1 MKTKL
6 PLLLLLASQ
15 LIFAQTRVITDMAGR
30 KVTIPVKINRILPH
44 DEKTCLM
51 LFPCV
56 GSRLISRGLNP
67 DNTDMKYIHEN
78 YRKLPIT
85 DIKNPEAVLNAAP
98 DLIIAGCFIP
108 EDYSR
113 YERLSKQT
121 NIPLVIIDLN
131 ILKMDNSY
139 RFIGSLLGEN
149 KETKACA
156 NFLDTFYKEL
166 TKLQK
171 TNPKNNASVYLAV
184 GNDGLMTASSGSK
197 HAQLFDLLG
206 IRNAAETKIEAR
218 GYATVSMEQ
227 IMVWKPDYI
236 FTVDKGSDDPYTE
249 IYASPLWKKIPAV
262 QKKHV
267 FHIPEQP
274 YNWFGN
280 PPSIN
285 RIPGL
290 ILLSE
295 FFYHQSQKKAH
306 EQIKAFYRLFYK
318 YPLSETELALL
329 IKSRQ

>member
-6 PLLLLLASQ
+6 ILLLLLTSQ
-15 LIFAQTRVITDMAGR
+15 LIFAQTRVITDMAGG
-30 KVTIPVKINRILPH
+30 KVTLPVRINRILPH
-44 DEKTCLM
+44 DEKTSLF
-51 LFPCV
+51 LFPCA
-56 GSRLISRGLNP
+56 GTKLISRGLNP
-67 DNTDMKYIHEN
+67 DDTDMKYIHES

-85 DIKNPEAVLNAAP
+85 DIKNPEAVLAAAP
-98 DLIIAGCFIP
+98 DIIVAGCFIP

-149 KETKACA
+149 KETQACA
-156 NFLDTFYKEL
+156 NYLEAFYKEL
-166 TKLQK
+166 NQLQK
-171 TNPKNNASVYLAV
+171 SGAKNNASAYLAV
-184 GNDGLMTASSGSK
+184 GNDGLMTAPTGSK

-206 IRNAAETKIEAR
+206 IRNAAETEIEAR

-236 FTVDKGSDDPYTE
+236 FTVDKGGDDPFTE
-249 IYASPLWKKIPAV
+249 IYSSALWKKIPAV

-267 FHIPEQP
+267 FHIPEEP

-295 FFYHQSQKKAH
+295 FFYRQSQKKAH
-306 EQIKAFYRLFYK
+306 EQIKAFYRTFYK
-318 YPLSETELALL
+318 YPLSETELAKL
-329 IKSRQ
+329 IRSK